1 MKKTIIALTLIAFF
15 GCKNEKGSD
24 SNFQKQMIAL
34 GQDYLDFKKKNKD
47 YDAYKVYHD
56 TVLLKMRRLTKEK
69 RLDTITAKVIKI
81 EPMPGEHY
89 EVTYQDGVF
98 VYRALVRFRDD
109 IEIKSSP
116 FYKYKQNLSVGQVVN
131 LNLYMMETSSLGIDS
146 SPTLSQF
153 NMSDGSIEI
162 LIWPIPEGVTDIKSQ
177 MQKDLFNTW
186 RNTPSSFE

>member
-1 MKKTIIALTLIAFF
+1 MKKTIIALTLIAFL

-24 SNFQKQMIAL
+24 SDFQKQMINL
-34 GQDYLDFKKKNKD
+34 GQDYLDFKKTNKD

-56 TVLLKMRRLTKEK
+56 TVLMKMRRLTKEK
-69 RLDTITAKVIKI
+69 RLDTITAKVIKV
-81 EPMPGEHY
+81 EPLLGESY

-98 VYRALVRFRDD
+98 VYRARVRFKDD
-109 IEIKSSP
+109 IDIKVSP
-116 FYKYKQNLSVGQVVN
+116 FYKYKQNLKVGQVVD
-131 LNLYMMETSSLGIDS
+131 LRLYMMETSSLGIDS
-146 SPTLSQF
+146 SPTLAMF

-162 LIWPIPEGVTDIKSQ
+162 LIWPIPNGVVDIKSQ